1 MKIFTEI
8 NSDDH
13 TMNNF
18 INSAKEF
25 AILLGT
31 DPEAD
36 FKYHHRKRLA
46 PKRYDCNATTQAE
59 FTMHLFYRK

>member
-1 MKIFTEI
+1 MSTEI
-8 NSDDH
+8 NSDDC
-13 TMNNF
+13 TMKIV

-31 DPEAD
+31 DPKAD
-36 FKYHHRKRLA
+36 FKNHHLKKLA

-59 FTMHLFYRK
+59 FTIL